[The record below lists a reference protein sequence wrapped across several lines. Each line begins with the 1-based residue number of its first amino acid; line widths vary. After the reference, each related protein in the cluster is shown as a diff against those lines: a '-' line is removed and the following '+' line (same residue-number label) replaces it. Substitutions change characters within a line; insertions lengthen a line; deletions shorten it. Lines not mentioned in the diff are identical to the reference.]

1 MRQFRLPVPALLFA
15 TLPALVA
22 APVAAFQ
29 SAPQDAPPA
38 EESQPSTTVAGD
50 EPTET
55 EAVAQAD
62 GDTATKPDQKLVVSG
77 EKEKTVCRNVTAV
90 GSRVPQRVC
99 RTMSTARE
107 DRLATR
113 EVMQELQQDGAP
125 LGENDVLY
133 SEAASRVGNESQ
145 DRDAAPRL

>member
-29 SAPQDAPPA
+29 SAPQDAPG
-38 EESQPSTTVAGD
+38 E